1 VTRLAESGKLAPM
14 TSKMPPAKQVG
25 AAKAPMTS
33 KMPPTKQVGAR
44 VKAAREARDF
54 TQVTFAR
61 AMKVTRGAVSNWEVG
76 KGITRANLT
85 RVSEITG
92 ASIEWLM
99 TGQGGSGI
107 EAANGSDL
115 VQLADQPLDVVFLQ
129 ALLSATLVAI
139 GLSPEQGQ
147 FLARAVIGAARRPL
161 SEQADRPDENLTNR
175 VASALARAIRP

>member
-1 VTRLAESGKLAPM
+1 MTALAESAKMAPM
-14 TSKMPPAKQVG
+14 ISKMPSA
-25 AAKAPMTS
+25 
-33 KMPPTKQVGAR
+33 KQVGAR
-44 VKAAREARDF
+44 VKAAREARGF

-61 AMKVTRGAVSNWEVG
+61 AMRVTRGAVSNWETG

-85 RVSEITG
+85 RAAEVTG

-107 EAANGSDL
+107 EAANGSEL
-115 VQLADQPLDVVFLQ
+115 IQLADQPLDVVFLQ

-139 GLSPEQGQ
+139 GLSAEQGQ

-161 SEQADRPDENLTNR
+161 SEQADRPDDNLTNR